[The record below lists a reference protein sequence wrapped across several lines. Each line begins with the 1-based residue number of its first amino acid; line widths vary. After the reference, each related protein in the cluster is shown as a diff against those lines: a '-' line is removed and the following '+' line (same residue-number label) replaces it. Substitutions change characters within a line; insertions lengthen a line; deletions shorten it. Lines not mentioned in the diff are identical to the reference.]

1 MTIHFDQ
8 ALGNQAEALVFRSA
22 RSAILAGNLVNQET
36 PGYRA
41 RDLSFEH
48 LLQVEGTH
56 QHMVRTNPKHLSERG
71 ALDTYPDE
79 VIRAPVQTPLNG
91 NSVEPEREQLAFMR
105 NATDFNRGLSFL
117 RARLNGLSLAI
128 NGSQ

>member
-1 MTIHFDQ
+1 MAIQFDQ
-8 ALGNQAEALVFRSA
+8 ALGNQPQALAYRTS

-36 PGYRA
+36 PGYHPQ
-41 RDLSFEH
+41 DLSFRH
-48 LLQVEGTH
+48 LLDVEDT
-56 QHMVRTNPKHLSERG
+56 QARMVRTNPLHLSKAG
-71 ALDTYPDE
+71 QLAATPD
-79 VIRAPVQTPLNG
+79 VVTRAPLQSPVNG

-105 NATDFNRGLSFL
+105 NATDFNRGLYFL

>member
-8 ALGNQAEALVFRSA
+8 ALGNQPDALVYRSA

-48 LLQVEGTH
+48 LLQVESTH
-56 QHMVRTNPKHLSERG
+56 QRMVRTNPMHLSERG
-71 ALDTYPDE
+71 VPDASPDE
-79 VIRAPVQTPLNG
+79 VTRVPVQTPLNG

-105 NATDFNRGLSFL
+105 NATDFNRGLYFL